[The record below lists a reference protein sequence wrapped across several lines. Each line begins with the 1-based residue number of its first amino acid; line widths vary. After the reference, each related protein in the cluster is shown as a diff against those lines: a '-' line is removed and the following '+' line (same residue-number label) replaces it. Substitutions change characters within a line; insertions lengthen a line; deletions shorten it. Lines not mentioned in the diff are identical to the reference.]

1 MKLRILLTAA
11 GIAVLA
17 APAVNSQAIVRGAKE
32 GAAVGNRA
40 AGPVGAAV
48 GSVVGGASFG
58 FRSGASR
65 VLGIPEE
72 TGSVQRARTPQKRRN
87 VHR

>member
-17 APAVNSQAIVRGAKE
+17 APAANSQAIVRGAKV

-72 TGSVQRARTPQKRRN
+72 TGSVQRARIPQKRRN